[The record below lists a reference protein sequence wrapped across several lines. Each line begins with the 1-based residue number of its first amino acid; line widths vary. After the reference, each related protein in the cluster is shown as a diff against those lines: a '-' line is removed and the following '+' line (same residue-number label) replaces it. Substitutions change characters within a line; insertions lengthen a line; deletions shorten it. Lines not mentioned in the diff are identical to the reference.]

1 MAAAADLPGAAAP
14 GAERMKRHH
23 KLLLLG
29 IVLFVL
35 AWLSWTMLT
44 VEADLAP

>member
-1 MAAAADLPGAAAP
+1 
-14 GAERMKRHH
+14 MKRHH

-35 AWLSWTMLT
+35 AWLSWSMLY
-44 VEADLAP
+44 VEADLQP